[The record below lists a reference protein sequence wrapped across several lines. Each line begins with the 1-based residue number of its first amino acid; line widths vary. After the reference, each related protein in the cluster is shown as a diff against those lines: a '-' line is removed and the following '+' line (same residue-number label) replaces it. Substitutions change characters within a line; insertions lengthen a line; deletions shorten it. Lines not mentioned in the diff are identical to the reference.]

1 MEETP
6 MNYAMKFGNAA
17 RTRVKARSKPLIY
30 FAGKIGQNDWRHS
43 LVCADLR
50 GAIGSGGNDEG
61 LFDPGFTLDCGRYL
75 YCGPFFVSC
84 DHGCAHGA
92 NQHGAIGGC
101 CDDDYHEVTEF
112 DEPGFNDLIARRRA
126 IDAKHNRVFNINL
139 RRLRSANFVFAYI
152 ESGDAFGTLIEL
164 GMAHSWRIPIGL
176 RLPPEASDD
185 MWMVARTAQRVYR
198 GSPGE
203 CWKEFC
209 RDFLSPAEHAA

>member
-1 MEETP
+1 
-6 MNYAMKFGNAA
+6 MNYQTKFTNQ
-17 RTRVKARSKPLIY
+17 ARSKPRIY
-30 FAGKIGQNDWRHS
+30 FAGKIGKGDRRHG
-43 LVCADLR
+43 LVDADLR
-50 GAIGSGGNDEG
+50 GAACSGGDAEDDVFNPD
-61 LFDPGFTLDCGRYL
+61 LALDCGSYV

-84 DHGCAHGA
+84 DHGCAHGEGT
-92 NQHGAIGGC
+92 HGAIGGC

-139 RRLRSANFVFAYI
+139 HRLRSANFVFAYI

-176 RLPPEASDD
+176 RLPPEVSAD
-185 MWMVARTAQRVYR
+185 MWMVAHTARRVYR

-209 RDFLSPAEHAA
+209 RDFLAGGERALHVG